1 MLELVFIFIV
11 ILWYGL
17 SLYISETKGKSFR
30 FGLQWL
36 FFISM
41 VFSPIMGIIATFVY
55 NNKKQI
61 PEN

>member
-1 MLELVFIFIV
+1 MSELIFIFIA

-17 SLYISETKGKSFR
+17 SLYISETKGKTFR

-41 VFSPIMGIIATFVY
+41 VFSPIIGIIATFVS
-55 NNKKQI
+55 NNKEQI